1 MELAKKEHVPPYI
14 VFADK
19 TLTEMSTYL
28 PDDKEKMLKVS
39 GVGNHKYEK
48 YGEAFEEVIREY
60 CRSIGLIRMI
70 LWGEDESML
79 SYA

>member
-1 MELAKKEHVPPYI
+1 MTV
-14 VFADK
+14 
-19 TLTEMSTYL
+19 MSTYL

-60 CRSIGLIRMI
+60 CREHRIDTDDIMG
-70 LWGEDESML
+70 
-79 SYA
+79 